1 MTSPSL
7 LSHNVGETGIA
18 LPDRAD
24 RLYKMLLDS
33 IPSSVLLVD
42 AQLRIVS
49 ANRNFFLKARVQE
62 SQVAGQRLEEVFPP
76 ILYQHMNLKQRV
88 VEVFRTGKAL
98 NGERMVYRA
107 SGHTARYYY
116 YRLIPFWWNGRI
128 ENVLLLMED
137 VTEMVRL
144 GEEAN
149 RAVRHLASVVES
161 ANDLVV
167 STDVNGRILS
177 WNTAAAQITGYAEG
191 EVLQTRL
198 SDLCEEPSRAHME
211 RMLESRL
218 DQGRT
223 EPVELDFTSRHGQPI
238 PISWICSPMRDD
250 SGKRVGMVA
259 VGRDLTERR
268 KLEAQLLQSEKLAAL
283 GVMAGGIAHEVRNP
297 LAVVSCAAQML
308 LENPLSPQIQYQ
320 CAQKIY
326 RCVQR
331 ASGIIESLLRFARSS
346 NPDAQQSLDFVAVVQ
361 DAITLVAD
369 QLRLG
374 HIELETRYCDQPT
387 AMQGAPDLL
396 RQVVTNLLLN
406 AAHAMED
413 APGTISV
420 EVAREGPNLVLHV
433 VDRGRGISKKNLPK
447 VFDPFF
453 TTMPAGKGTG
463 LGLSICYAI
472 VQQHKG
478 RIEISSEE
486 HVGTRV
492 TVVLPRD
499 GA

>member
-1 MTSPSL
+1 MTAL
-7 LSHNVGETGIA
+7 LNGLGEPAIA
-18 LPDRAD
+18 LPDRSD
-24 RLYKMLLDS
+24 KLYKMLLDS
-33 IPSSVLLVD
+33 IPSSALLVD
-42 AQLRIVS
+42 SQLRVVS
-49 ANRNFFLKARVQE
+49 ANRNFFLKSRIQE
-62 SQVAGQRLEEVFPP
+62 SNIAGQRLEEVFPP

-88 VEVFRTGKAL
+88 VEVFQTGEAL

-116 YRLIPFWWNGRI
+116 YRLIPFNWKGRI

-161 ANDLVV
+161 ANDLVT
-167 STDVNGRILS
+167 STDVHGRIVS
-177 WNTAAAQITGYAEG
+177 WNTAASQITGYSQH

-198 SDLCEEPSRAHME
+198 PDLCEEASRPLMA
-211 RMLESRL
+211 RMLESL
-218 DQGRT
+218 PDQGRT
-223 EPVELDFTSRHGQPI
+223 EPIELDFTSRDGHLI
-238 PISWICSPMRDD
+238 PISWVCSPMRDD
-250 SGKRVGMVA
+250 AGKRVGMVA

-308 LENPLSPQIQYQ
+308 LEDPLSPQVQFQ
-320 CAQKIY
+320 CAEKIY

-346 NPDAQQSLDFVAVVQ
+346 NPDIQETLDFIPLVMDAVH
-361 DAITLVAD
+361 LVAD
-369 QLRLG
+369 QLRLSR
-374 HIELETRYCDQPT
+374 IELTTHFP
-387 AMQGAPDLL
+387 AGPAPVQGIPDLL

-413 APGTISV
+413 APGVINLDV
-420 EVAREGPNLVLHV
+420 VLNGPNLALRVA
-433 VDRGRGISKKNLPK
+433 DSGRGISKNNLPK

-478 RIEISSEE
+478 RIEIHSQEN
-486 HVGTRV
+486 VGTSV
-492 TVVLPRD
+492 TVILPREPL
-499 GA
+499 